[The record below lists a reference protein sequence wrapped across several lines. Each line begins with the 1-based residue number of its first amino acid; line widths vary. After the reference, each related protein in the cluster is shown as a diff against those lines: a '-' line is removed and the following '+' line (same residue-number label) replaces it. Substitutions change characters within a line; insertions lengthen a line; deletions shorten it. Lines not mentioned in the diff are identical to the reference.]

1 MYSTLI
7 NHNGSVLKRTGLLFH
22 PFDKQFGDLLDIS
35 REYRELE
42 FGRYTSFF
50 GLDGANYKYSG
61 KNHLARPMP
70 LVLSSFRD
78 LALERA
84 YYSGFLK
91 NAPIYI
97 DLFNHILLNEYE
109 EGQKLN
115 AHKDDEPDLI
125 GPIVSISL
133 GAPANFNYGV
143 NRNCTTSTL
152 LEHGDILIGNK
163 HFFDNYYHS
172 ASEPQDGV
180 RINLTFR
187 TVKDTISLKRS

>member
-7 NHNGSVLKRTGLLFH
+7 NSNGSVLKRTGLLFH

-35 REYRELE
+35 QEYRELE
-42 FGRYTSFF
+42 FGRYVSFF
-50 GLDGANYKYSG
+50 GLDGANYRYSG
-61 KNHLARPMP
+61 KTHLARPMP

-78 LALERA
+78 LALDRA
-84 YYSGFLK
+84 FYSGFMR
-91 NAPIYI
+91 NAPPI
-97 DLFNHILLNEYE
+97 DFFNHILLNEYE

-133 GAPANFNYGV
+133 GASANFNYGV

-152 LEHGDILIGNK
+152 LEHGDILIGNRN
-163 HFFDNYYHS
+163 FFKNYYHS
-172 ASEPQDGV
+172 ASESYGGV
-180 RINLTFR
+180 RFNLTFR
-187 TVKDTISLKRS
+187 TVRDTISSRRS